1 MTIIASTTTITRP
14 VAEVF
19 DFAVDLRNE
28 LHWNPKVER
37 MTKITDG
44 PIGIGTKMRGKWTK
58 SKEIELEC
66 TRFDPP
72 HGWTWVNGGPVSVTF
87 DVTLTE
93 VNGGTRLDSTFDATP
108 NGLFRIIFPVF
119 IRMMRKEEAQ
129 NMTLLKAHLEHRC
142 ATDPTRPS
150 PS

>member
-1 MTIIASTTTITRP
+1 MTIITSNTTIACP
-14 VAEVF
+14 IADVF

-37 MTKITDG
+37 MVKITDQ
-44 PIGIGTKMRGKWTK
+44 PIGVGTKMRGKWTK

-66 TRFDPP
+66 IRFDPP

-93 VNGGTRLDSTFDATP
+93 VDDGTRLDSTFDATP
-108 NGLFRIIFPVF
+108 HGLFRLIFPVF
-119 IRMMRKEEAQ
+119 IRMMRKEEAR
-129 NMTLLKAHLEHRC
+129 NMTLLKAHLESRS
-142 ATDPTRPS
+142 ATDPTRMS